1 MARRPN
7 YSQQRAERDRAARSK
22 SAEKAELLRER
33 TERRK
38 QRGTPDEGSNT
49 DAPANDEQNPS

>member
-38 QRGTPDEGSNT
+38 QREDSSSGDATPPADNPAEGES
-49 DAPANDEQNPS
+49 